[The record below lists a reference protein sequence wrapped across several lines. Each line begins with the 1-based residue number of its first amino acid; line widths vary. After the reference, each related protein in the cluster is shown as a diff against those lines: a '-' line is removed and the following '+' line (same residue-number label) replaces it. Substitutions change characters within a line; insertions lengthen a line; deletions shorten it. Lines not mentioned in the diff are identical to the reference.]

1 MYYIFSLCM
10 AFYITSA
17 SPDEM
22 HTLCDALRLST
33 LREPQTFRKHGYT
46 AIHFQVEGGK
56 TNFE

>member
-1 MYYIFSLCM
+1 M